1 MWWLCLVQVVIFS
14 RNFLEIWGKKINI
27 KCLWPPRYKSAST
40 KIEYK
45 LFKIGK
51 LYIKNYK
58 SHKKSSFPDIL
69 ICVDL
74 ALKMGNQQDSTAHR
88 WYSCA
93 CKILTICC
101 LNVNNVILAKLKC
114 GDMTILHRE
123 HHHENWRNG
132 LFPWGICG
140 KIEHTQPISR
150 NTPYLD
156 PPL

>member
-1 MWWLCLVQVVIFS
+1 MFIDRQGTNQQAQKLNLSCSKLVNCTSKIT
-14 RNFLEIWGKKINI
+14 NHTKNHHFL
-27 KCLWPPRYKSAST
+27 T
-40 KIEYK
+40 
-45 LFKIGK
+45 
-51 LYIKNYK
+51 
-58 SHKKSSFPDIL
+58 L

-123 HHHENWRNG
+123 HHHENCRNG